1 MTKHQDD
8 LSVIAN
14 QSDSCLQQS
23 LGVECCVD
31 FDTTSA
37 DSVEDIVEDYKNS
50 AAVVITETVDEKSN
64 PPQSNQ
70 IVVDDDKK
78 QLSPEIK
85 QHTLFYGESPFFPK
99 TVPENVQ
106 EVVVTS
112 ANIFMCT
119 TSAVYVTGVYNFKE
133 NKSTDTPFILKN
145 LPAAVSQITGNR
157 KRVVLLIEGKV
168 YTSSNLQE
176 HIRLKRVGEL
186 IGVKQI
192 ACCESHYAAL
202 TTYGEVYLWGTN
214 KFGEIGK
221 SRVVSMDRPSRVK
234 ELEGKKVVKV
244 LCCEGYTACLTEEG
258 DVVTLG
264 EIDWPNRDKVI
275 DICGNEKELWGL
287 RTDGIVV
294 CNDGSAV
301 SEKYHIDRIKHGLGS
316 VVGESNGLMLVE
328 CGREWHYVAVIGSR
342 DWSGYSSLV
351 AVAESGKHMGFTILL
366 NSFRHYIS
374 QMEVVERSY
383 TDVLVPKIQN
393 IKNQTSLVD
402 EKKDK
407 KRNKKG
413 PSLSSL
419 DKSQSED
426 QTNHLLKLE
435 QPLELLSKLYKQSL
449 EIYKYM
455 LMMYSSIS
463 SFKVSDLYDM
473 FFDKLEKLYISYSEA
488 FPKFVEVLN
497 ISKMLSPQF
506 LSELNIIEKINF
518 NEKESTNLFH
528 DHCDLLSIA
537 IIPFKFL
544 TSFYNCSF
552 EYRKIKKISLDLCNE
567 SLRFED
573 IHSIEHVYSNA
584 SLEFIVY
591 LSSMKDLVLQ
601 LTRPNIR
608 EPKYREIFL
617 LMYRLYTTPEC
628 VMSYLIHRP
637 SVDETYDKKKQI
649 LVVLKQ
655 WIQTYPNDFAML
667 SKSETKLV
675 KFLQSSHEPYKKIIK
690 EKQEVLQ
697 LFQQVKNGYTEQPYT
712 ISLNTAELNFTEL
725 MIDPNK
731 IANTMTYV
739 YKKLFI
745 RIKPVELLYYLDK
758 TKKHLTQNIK
768 NMIDCFNCL
777 SRMISGAFNSTPDDK
792 KFALL
797 ENIVKILNVLL
808 KKDRNYHAICGIVFS
823 FIRIPGIEAL
833 KKKLSGELRKN
844 YEYFDD
850 LCLFESN
857 YKNLRD
863 KIDDSEQ
870 PLLPFMGTIS
880 RDLVL
885 ASEYNA
891 SMEGKL
897 YNFNKLRIMYQVV
910 MKIIN
915 YQPGEP
921 SVPQDV
927 DPTFHEKFCKIHG
940 LYTSHEDE
948 DFTVEYVVGYIMLAI
963 CALFIL
969 ISILEVI
976 GKTIYHFIRK
986 DKKNDN
992 DTSLSS
998 SDID

>member
-1 MTKHQDD
+1 MSQHLTKK
-8 LSVIAN
+8 SFG
-14 QSDSCLQQS
+14 SDSSPSIQS
-23 LGVECCVD
+23 SGLGYCVEFDSTSTNSAEEIVVD
-31 FDTTSA
+31 YQD
-37 DSVEDIVEDYKNS
+37 S
-50 AAVVITETVDEKSN
+50 AAVVITETVSEKMGAPVTRSSFN
-64 PPQSNQ
+64 STRAGYH
-70 IVVDDDKK
+70 
-78 QLSPEIK
+78 SPEIM
-85 QHTLFYGESPFFPK
+85 QHTLFYGESPIFPK

-119 TSAVYVTGVYNFKE
+119 TDSIHVTGVYNFKE

-145 LPAAVSQITGNR
+145 LPASVSQITGNR

-168 YTSSNLQE
+168 YTTSNLE
-176 HIRLKRVGEL
+176 DIKLKRVGEL
-186 IGVKQI
+186 IGIKQI

-214 KFGEIGK
+214 KYGEIGK

-244 LCCEGYTACLTEEG
+244 LCCTCYTACLTEDG
-258 DVVTLG
+258 DVITLG
-264 EIDWPNRDKVI
+264 EIDWPNNDKVV
-275 DICGNEKELWGL
+275 DICGRQGLIWGL
-287 RTDGIVV
+287 RHDGMVV
-294 CNDGSAV
+294 NNDGVAV
-301 SEKYHIDRIKHGLGS
+301 IGKYCIDRIIFGLGS
-316 VVGESNGLMLVE
+316 VVGESNGMLVVE
-328 CGREWHYVAVIGSR
+328 KGREWQYISTIGSR

-351 AVAESGKHMGFTILL
+351 AVAESGKRIGFSMLIETFK
-366 NSFRHYIS
+366 NYIS
-374 QMEVVERSY
+374 QMKVVKRSY
-383 TDVLVPKIQN
+383 IDNLIPKI
-393 IKNQTSLVD
+393 KNLKTLSSSFE

-407 KRNKKG
+407 KRLKK
-413 PSLSSL
+413 SSRTYSVE
-419 DKSQSED
+419 KIHTEEQSS
-426 QTNHLLKLE
+426 HLTKLE
-435 QPLELLSKLYKQSL
+435 QPLELLSELYAQSL
-449 EIYKYM
+449 EVYKYM
-455 LMMYSSIS
+455 LMMYSSFS
-463 SFKVSDLYDM
+463 LFKATDLFDM
-473 FFDKLEKLYISYSEA
+473 FFNKLENLYISYSEA

-506 LSELNIIEKINF
+506 LSELESIEKTNF

-528 DHCDLLSIA
+528 NHCDLLSIA

-544 TSFYNCSF
+544 TSFYNCSAK
-552 EYRKIKKISLDLCNE
+552 YRKIKKDFSRSVFERFEVLLGRCNE

-628 VMSYLIHRP
+628 VMSYLVHRP

-712 ISLNTAELNFTEL
+712 ISLNTTELNFTEL

-792 KFALL
+792 KFSLL

-940 LYTSHEDE
+940 L
-948 DFTVEYVVGYIMLAI
+948 
-963 CALFIL
+963 
-969 ISILEVI
+969 
-976 GKTIYHFIRK
+976 
-986 DKKNDN
+986 
-992 DTSLSS
+992 
-998 SDID
+998 